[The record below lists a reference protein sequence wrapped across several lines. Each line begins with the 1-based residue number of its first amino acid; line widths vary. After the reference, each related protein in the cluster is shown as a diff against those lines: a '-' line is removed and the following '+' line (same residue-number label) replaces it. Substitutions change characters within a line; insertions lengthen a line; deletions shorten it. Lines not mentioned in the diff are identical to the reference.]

1 MTLLS
6 WLSVFTIKRA
16 HLLHSKSLHP
26 LSPRASIQS
35 SLLGF
40 E

>member
-1 MTLLS
+1 LN
-6 WLSVFTIKRA
+6 FTVERV
-16 HLLHSKSLHP
+16 HLLHSKSLHS